1 MPDLAHLQH
10 QYRDDNNL
18 QRRIALHELY
28 SVNRLPWQRWVF
40 EQLAL
45 PAGARV
51 LELGCGPGKLWRDN
65 RDRLPA
71 SVAIT
76 LTDFSPGMLRE
87 ARRGLRGLAHFDFA
101 AASAVRLPF
110 ANGRFDAVIANH
122 MLYHVPD
129 LAQALR
135 EIGRVLRR
143 EGTLYAATNGAAHLA
158 ELDDL
163 RAGLIPHRP
172 IRETTAS
179 FMLENG
185 RAALQA
191 QFAAVELRRH
201 EDELRITE
209 VEPLVDYELSRTTMA
224 ADHQLPDAA
233 SLAAYR
239 ARVKDALRDGGGVLR
254 VSKESGL
261 FIARA
266 SER

>member
-1 MPDLAHLQH
+1 VRDRPQLQD
-10 QYRDDNNL
+10 QYRTGANL
-18 QRRIALHELY
+18 QRRIALHELF
-28 SVNRLPWQRWVF
+28 SVNSLPWQRWVF

-51 LELGCGPGKLWRDN
+51 LELGCGPGKLWLDN
-65 RDRLPA
+65 RERLPA
-71 SVAIT
+71 GLSIT

-87 ARRGLRGLAHFDFA
+87 ARRNLRGLAPFDFA
-101 AASAVRLPF
+101 AASAAWLPF
-110 ANGRFDAVIANH
+110 SRGRFDTVIANH

-129 LAQALR
+129 LRTSLR
-135 EIGRVLRR
+135 EIRRVLRR
-143 EGTLYAATNGAAHLA
+143 GGTLYAATNGAAHLV

-172 IRETTAS
+172 IREATAS

-185 RAALQA
+185 RAALAA
-191 QFAAVELRRH
+191 QFEVVELRRH

-209 VEPLVDYELSRTTMA
+209 VEPLVGYELSRTTMA
-224 ADHQLPDAA
+224 PEHQPPDAQV
-233 SLAAYR
+233 LAAYR

-261 FIARA
+261 FIAR
-266 SER
+266 